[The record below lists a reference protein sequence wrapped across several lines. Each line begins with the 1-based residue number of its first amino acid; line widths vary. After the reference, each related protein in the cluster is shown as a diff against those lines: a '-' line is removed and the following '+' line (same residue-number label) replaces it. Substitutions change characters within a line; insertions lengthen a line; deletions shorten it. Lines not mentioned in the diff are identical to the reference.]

1 MLLNR
6 VADMEIQ
13 CKSSAMQYPFYCN
26 SASGSLCTVQV
37 GQVDTHALYNCA
49 VEWCPCKPPLF
60 AALPHIMPAGL
71 YAPHYCTTM
80 GCIAG
85 AGYMGGVKLD
95 DTSHRAHGTKV
106 LTCTSVSSIVARNT
120 DASKKRI
127 LFDCS
132 WSLTCCYNHICVFL
146 SFYSR

>member
-26 SASGSLCTVQV
+26 SASGSLCTVQA

-85 AGYMGGVKLD
+85 AGYMGGC
-95 DTSHRAHGTKV
+95 KV
-106 LTCTSVSSIVARNT
+106 GRHQSSSSRHQGADLHLCIFN
-120 DASKKRI
+120 SCKKYGC
-127 LFDCS
+127 FEEA
-132 WSLTCCYNHICVFL
+132 NPF
-146 SFYSR
+146 

>member
-1 MLLNR
+1 
-6 VADMEIQ
+6 MEIQ

-26 SASGSLCTVQV
+26 SASGSLCTVQA
-37 GQVDTHALYNCA
+37 GQVDTHAPVQWSGVRANRLCLPHSPTYCGPGYMPHIIA
-49 VEWCPCKPPLF
+49 RPW
-60 AALPHIMPAGL
+60 AALQVRVIW
-71 YAPHYCTTM
+71 
-80 GCIAG
+80 
-85 AGYMGGVKLD
+85 GGVKLD